1 MKQLLKY
8 LTFCTIALSLNSCN
22 DSESDLLETKVYFE
36 GKEHTIEVLD
46 ENPITYELQ
55 SRVSSASAS
64 PIEVSYSI
72 AGEDVV
78 NEYNKKYGT
87 NYEIFNTSN
96 VKLSSTTTT
105 IPSGS
110 IYSEKVGVEFSN
122 LGNMEEGKSYLLPVC
137 IQSSSIPAISGT
149 DVLYFIITKPVQ
161 IKKVAQFQSNYIKIL
176 LASGTIY
183 KSVTYE
189 ALIYINRLMSNNTI
203 MGNEGILIL
212 RIGDTALPGGH
223 NDWIQIAGTKQYH
236 STQAFE
242 TGKWYHVAFT
252 YDQPSGK
259 TVLYINGSKAAE
271 STWDTPSF
279 DLASEGAGGFF
290 IGKVAGFMWGER
302 PFYGY
307 MSEVRL
313 WNVARTENQIKQN
326 MLNVDPNSDG
336 LAAYYKLNGTDQF
349 ESGGTCYVKDASPNG
364 MDGLANGGG
373 SALNIIDLETPI
385 AIK

>member
-161 IKKVAQFQSNYIKIL
+161 IKKVAQFQSNYIKIP

-279 DLASEGAGGFF
+279 DLASEGSGGFF

>member
-8 LTFCTIALSLNSCN
+8 LAFCTIAVLLNSCN
-22 DSESDLLETKVYFE
+22 DSESDLLEAKVYFE
-36 GKEHTIEVLD
+36 SKEHTIEVLD
-46 ENPITYELQ
+46 DKPIIYELQ
-55 SRVSSASAS
+55 SRVSSACSS
-64 PIEVSYSI
+64 PVEVCYSI
-72 AGEDVV
+72 AGQDVV

-122 LGNMEEGKSYLLPVC
+122 LENIEEGKSYLLPVC
-137 IQSSSIPAISGT
+137 IQSSSIPAIAGT
-149 DVLYFIITKPVQ
+149 DILYFVITKPVQ
-161 IKKVAQFQSNYIKIL
+161 IKKAAQFQSNHIKIP

-189 ALIYINRLMSNNTI
+189 ALIYINQLLSNNTI

-212 RIGDTALPGGH
+212 RIGDTALPDGH

-279 DLASEGAGGFF
+279 DLASEGSGGFF

-326 MLNVDPNSDG
+326 MLNVDPNSEG

>member
-161 IKKVAQFQSNYIKIL
+161 IKKVAQLQSNYIKIP

>member
-22 DSESDLLETKVYFE
+22 DSESDLQETKVYFE

-161 IKKVAQFQSNYIKIL
+161 IKKVAQFQSNYIKIP

-373 SALNIIDLETPI
+373 SALNIIDLETPV

>member
-161 IKKVAQFQSNYIKIL
+161 IKKVAQFQSNYIKIP

-189 ALIYINRLMSNNTI
+189 TLIYINRLMSNNTI

-259 TVLYINGSKAAE
+259 TAIYINGSKAAE

-279 DLASEGAGGFF
+279 DLASVGAGGFF

>member
-72 AGEDVV
+72 AGEDVA

-161 IKKVAQFQSNYIKIL
+161 IKKVAQFQSNYIKIP

>member
-22 DSESDLLETKVYFE
+22 DSESDLLKTKVYFE

-161 IKKVAQFQSNYIKIL
+161 IKKVAQFQSNYIKIP

-259 TVLYINGSKAAE
+259 TAIYINGSKAAE

-279 DLASEGAGGFF
+279 DLASEGSGGFF

>member
-161 IKKVAQFQSNYIKIL
+161 IKKVAQFQSNYIKIP

-364 MDGLANGGG
+364 MDGLANGEG
-373 SALNIIDLETPI
+373 SA
-385 AIK
+385 

>member
-110 IYSEKVGVEFSN
+110 IYSKKVGVEFSN

-161 IKKVAQFQSNYIKIL
+161 IKKVAQFQSNYIKIP

-259 TVLYINGSKAAE
+259 TAIYINGSKAAE

-279 DLASEGAGGFF
+279 DLASEGSGGFF

>member
-161 IKKVAQFQSNYIKIL
+161 IKKVAQFQSNYIKIP

-259 TVLYINGSKAAE
+259 TAIYINGSKAAE

-279 DLASEGAGGFF
+279 DLASEGSGGFF

>member
-161 IKKVAQFQSNYIKIL
+161 IKKVAQFQSNYIKIP

>member
-110 IYSEKVGVEFSN
+110 IYSEKVCVEFSN

-161 IKKVAQFQSNYIKIL
+161 IKKVAQFQSNYIKIP

-259 TVLYINGSKAAE
+259 TAIYINGSKAAE

-279 DLASEGAGGFF
+279 DLASEGSGGFF